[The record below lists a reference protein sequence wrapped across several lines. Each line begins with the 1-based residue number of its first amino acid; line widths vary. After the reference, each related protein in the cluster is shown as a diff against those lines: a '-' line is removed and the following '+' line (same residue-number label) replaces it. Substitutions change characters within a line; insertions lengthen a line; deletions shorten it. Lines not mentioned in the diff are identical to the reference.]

1 MVNICA
7 VCGRLV
13 PEDEIFCPGCG
24 TSIPQAERKN
34 PLLKAERTDPPRQA
48 EEVVVHTDPGLCAHC
63 GRALRPGQFFCLY
76 CGKPTPEKLRRRSD
90 GPRKQGKQS
99 GG

>member
-7 VCGRLV
+7 ICGRLV

-34 PLLKAERTDPPRQA
+34 PLPKAEWKKPPRQE
-48 EEVVVHTDPGLCAHC
+48 EEVVVQIDPNLCARC
-63 GRALRPGQFFCLY
+63 GRALRPGQLFCLY
-76 CGKPTPEKLRRRSD
+76 CAQPTPEKLRQRSAE
-90 GPRKQGKQS
+90 PRK
-99 GG
+99 